1 MDSLFLKFI
10 KALSIWAIIQ
20 VWPSLMCF
28 KLPERLLDEDHWLY
42 RTKNWERDGRIYE
55 KFFKVRKWKHRIPD
69 AGSFFK
75 FGFPKKTLKSSSK
88 KYLKKFL
95 LEMNRAEW
103 MHLMAILHAPIFF
116 FSNLWW
122 IGTIMTFNVLAV
134 NLPCVILQRYN
145 RPRIL
150 KTLKRL
156 KDIDF
161 QN

>member
-88 KYLKKFL
+88 KYLKIFIGNEQSRMDAPDGHSSRTNFL
-95 LEMNRAEW
+95 
-103 MHLMAILHAPIFF
+103 FF
-116 FSNLWW
+116 QPL
-122 IGTIMTFNVLAV
+122 VD
-134 NLPCVILQRYN
+134 RYN
-145 RPRIL
+145 NDLQCSGGKSSLCDPSEVQPAPDNENIKEAGRYIP
-150 KTLKRL
+150 
-156 KDIDF
+156 
-161 QN
+161 